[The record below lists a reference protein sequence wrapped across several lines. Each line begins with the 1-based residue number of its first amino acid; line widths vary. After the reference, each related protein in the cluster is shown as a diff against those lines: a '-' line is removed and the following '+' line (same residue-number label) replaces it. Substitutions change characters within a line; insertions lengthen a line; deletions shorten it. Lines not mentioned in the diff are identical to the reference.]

1 MVRSEQDVWS
11 YGFSTASIIGVAGEK
26 RRGSCSETLE
36 SGHWPGTRAMEC
48 GLIAGQDGLF

>member
-26 RRGSCSETLE
+26 RQGSCSETLE
-36 SGHWPGTRAMEC
+36 GVDNCPALEPWS
-48 GLIAGQDGLF
+48 AG